1 VTVAS
6 ASVAV
11 DAIVALLRGQ
21 ATPILTEV
29 GQKPAGAGWQG
40 PPGGSTFR
48 AYTVLWPDPGLP
60 SGSLGDR
67 HADLLLEFQ
76 VTAVGQT
83 VVQALWMQS
92 ATRAVL
98 LGQRP
103 TIVGRQV
110 WPLWMVSSQ
119 YAERDDDET
128 PPLYYA
134 VAVYQMKTG
143 PA

>member
-6 ASVAV
+6 ASTAV
-11 DAIVALLRGQ
+11 SAVVALLRAQ
-21 ATPILTEV
+21 APPIFTEV

-40 PPGGSTFR
+40 APGGSEFK
-48 AYTVLWPDPGLP
+48 AYTVLWPDLGNP

-83 VVQALWMQS
+83 AVQALWMQS
-92 ATRAVL
+92 AARGVL
-98 LGQRP
+98 LGQLP
-103 TIVGRQV
+103 VVTGRQV
-110 WPLWMVSSQ
+110 WPLWQVGSQ
-119 YAERDDDET
+119 PVLRDDDET
-128 PPLYYA
+128 PAVFYA
-134 VAVYQMKTG
+134 TAQYQMKTS